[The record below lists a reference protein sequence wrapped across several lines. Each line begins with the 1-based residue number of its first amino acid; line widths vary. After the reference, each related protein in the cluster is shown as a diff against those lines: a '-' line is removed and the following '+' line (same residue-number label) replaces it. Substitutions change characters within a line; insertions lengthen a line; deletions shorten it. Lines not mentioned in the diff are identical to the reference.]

1 MFLEIALSSSCLES
15 KRIPLGIMNNVSNSR
30 CEMSWRVQERLGLTD
45 CGEQE
50 ENCSYLIIL
59 KQLIRHCYAMITF

>member
-30 CEMSWRVQERLGLTD
+30 GEMSQRVQERLGLTD

-50 ENCSYLIIL
+50 ENCSYRVIL

>member
-30 CEMSWRVQERLGLTD
+30 GEMSRRVQERLGLTD
-45 CGEQE
+45 GEQE
-50 ENCSYLIIL
+50 ENCSYRVIL